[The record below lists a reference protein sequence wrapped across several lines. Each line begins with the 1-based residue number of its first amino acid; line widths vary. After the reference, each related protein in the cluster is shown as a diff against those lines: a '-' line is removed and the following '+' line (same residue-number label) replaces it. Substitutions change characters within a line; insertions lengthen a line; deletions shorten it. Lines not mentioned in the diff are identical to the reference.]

1 MGATWFVG
9 ANSLTWEV
17 RKITWFL
24 LAIALV
30 QARVTHQEKRK
41 AHSVAAAIAPPPSSD
56 APEHPPDM
64 TPQHIAAGH

>member
-1 MGATWFVG
+1 LAVGLTWFVG

-30 QARVTHQEKRK
+30 QARTAVTSRATSTGTSGDPRIRRQVHADPVVQR
-41 AHSVAAAIAPPPSSD
+41 
-56 APEHPPDM
+56 
-64 TPQHIAAGH
+64 T